1 MPAERHAHDL
11 QIIHRNVL
19 GFRSKRNDGQTNDVE
34 WYAGD
39 VKRCA
44 RCARM
49 FFVPHGA
56 NLSTVECELA
66 GAAELEKVWPPRS
79 ARAA

>member
-1 MPAERHAHDL
+1 MHAHSL
-11 QIIHRNVL
+11 AVIFKSVL
-19 GFRSKRNDGQTNDVE
+19 GYRSKRDDGQTNDVE
-34 WYAGD
+34 WYLGD
-39 VKRCA
+39 VKRCVGCP
-44 RCARM
+44 RT

-66 GAAELEKVWPPRS
+66 DAAELEKVWPPRS